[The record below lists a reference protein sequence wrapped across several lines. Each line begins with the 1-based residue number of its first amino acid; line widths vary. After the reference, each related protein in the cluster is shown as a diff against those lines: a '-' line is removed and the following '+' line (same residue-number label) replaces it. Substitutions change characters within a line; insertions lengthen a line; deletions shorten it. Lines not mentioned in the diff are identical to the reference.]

1 MAQAATSTLRA
12 IKRDTP
18 FAWEGK
24 DKRGAR
30 VKGKSLAPDE
40 QTLRAELRRQGVAPS
55 RVRKQRP
62 SRAGGKVNAGDIA
75 IFARQLSTML
85 AAGIPLVQAFEIV
98 ANGNEKA
105 AMQRLI
111 LEIKA
116 DVEGGTS
123 LHEALGKHPLSFADL
138 NLNLAEAGEQA
149 GAVESLL
156 DKVAT
161 YKEKPEALKK
171 KVKKALVYPAAVQ
184 AVAVIVTVV
193 LLLFVIPQFE
203 SLYKGFGAD
212 LPAFT
217 QFVIGISRFVQ
228 HNGIYLAVVL
238 GFAVYAFFYFKKR
251 SRAMR
256 EFLDRLS
263 LKIPIIGPILNKA
276 AIARYAR
283 PLSTMFSAGVP
294 LVEALDSVA
303 GATGNIVYEKAV
315 LRMRDEVST
324 GQRLQR
330 SMENTGLFPNMV
342 NQMIA
347 VGEESGSLDEM
358 SAKVATFYEAEVDN
372 AVDAMSSLLEPMIM
386 VILGVLVGGLVL
398 PLSLP
403 IYKRGGVLARA
414 AGPWRGP
421 NAPRSARRFH

>member
-1 MAQAATSTLRA
+1 MAQAATGTVRA
-12 IKRDTP
+12 IKRDIP

-24 DKRGAR
+24 DKRGTR

-55 RVRKQRP
+55 RVRKQRQ

-75 IFARQLSTML
+75 IFSRQLSTML

-98 ANGNEKA
+98 GAGHEKA

-123 LHEALGKHPLSFADL
+123 LHESLGKHPLYFDDL
-138 NLNLAEAGEQA
+138 YVNLVEAGEQA
-149 GAVESLL
+149 GALESLL

-161 YKEKPEALKK
+161 YKEKTEALKK
-171 KVKKALVYPAAVQ
+171 KVKKALFYPAAVL

-193 LLLFVIPQFE
+193 LLLFVIPEFE

-217 QFVIGISRFVQ
+217 QVVINLSKFVQ
-228 HNGIYLAVVL
+228 HDGIFLAVAL
-238 GFAVYAFFYFKKR
+238 GFAGYGFFYFKKR

-283 PLSTMFSAGVP
+283 TLSTMFSAGVP

-372 AVDAMSSLLEPMIM
+372 AVDAMSSLLEPLIM
-386 VILGVLVGGLVL
+386 VILGVLVGGLVIAMY
-398 PLSLP
+398 LP
-403 IYKRGGVLARA
+403 IFKLGSVV
-414 AGPWRGP
+414 
-421 NAPRSARRFH
+421 